1 MVLPDVDFTEP
12 FRICPGAKVALRD
25 VAADDTAGIEDK
37 GETKKRLRR
46 HAKRLADLQ
55 YLLYAENRRA
65 LLVILQAMDAGGKDG
80 TIRRVMG
87 PLNPQSCRVTSFK
100 GPTEEELAHDFLW
113 RIHRAV
119 PRRGEIGIFN
129 RSHYEDVLIV
139 RVRNLVPKSVW
150 SARYEQ
156 INAFEKILADNDVH
170 ILKFFLHISKDEQL
184 RRLKKRLSEPNK
196 QWKANPQDFEERKRW
211 DDYTAAYEE
220 AIRRCSTDWAPWYV
234 IPANQKWFRNLAVMQ
249 IVVEKLKGLRMKYP
263 KPSFDV
269 SKLRLK

>member
-1 MVLPDVDFTEP
+1 VAKPDIDFAD
-12 FRICPGAKVALRD
+12 RYRVRPGAKVELRD
-25 VAADDTAGIEDK
+25 AAADDTGGVQDK
-37 GETKKRLRR
+37 PQTKKLLRR
-46 HAKRLADLQ
+46 HAKRMADLQ

-100 GPTEEELAHDFLW
+100 APTEEELAHDFLW

-139 RVRNLVPKSVW
+139 RVRSLVPKSVW
-150 SARYEQ
+150 SRRYEQ
-156 INAFEKILADNDVH
+156 INAFEKILSANDVH

-184 RRLKKRLSEPNK
+184 RRLKKRLSAPNK
-196 QWKANPQDFEERKRW
+196 QWKANQQDFEERKRW
-211 DDYTAAYEE
+211 DDYITAYEE
-220 AIRRCSTDWAPWYV
+220 AIRRCSTEWAPWYV
-234 IPANQKWFRNLAVMQ
+234 IPADQKWFRNLAVMQ
-249 IVVEKLKGLRMKYP
+249 IVVEKLKGLRMKFP
-263 KPSFDV
+263 KPAFDV
-269 SKLRLK
+269 STVRPK